1 MIEEFG
7 PAHTFSGLN
16 IYERKKVQLS
26 FSMLSLY
33 DIEYYYISYGNSG
46 TLMRLIFIVKYSPK
60 IPVRSVQNKVS
71 RDLSEACNTRLYI

>member
-16 IYERKKVQLS
+16 IYEREKVQLS

-33 DIEYYYISYGNSG
+33 DIEYYYISYGNTG
-46 TLMRLIFIVKYSPK
+46 TLMRRISIAKNPQNFQFALYKTKYHVIWVLK
-60 IPVRSVQNKVS
+60 
-71 RDLSEACNTRLYI
+71 